1 MDTTVSSVYNTEDT
15 QHSNF
20 HIKDDEEKKKRRLED
35 ELAAFSILTGI
46 QQPDSSSSVAGH
58 SLFPNTP
65 TKSKPDSIYITT
77 PPDIDG
83 TNTKKS
89 STKMAAYDENPELD
103 DDHDESEV
111 SVQSGSTIWKVLTG
125 VSFKK

>member
-20 HIKDDEEKKKRRLED
+20 NIKDEEEKKKRRLED

-46 QQPDSSSSVAGH
+46 QQPDSSSVASQH
-58 SLFPNTP
+58 LFPNTP

-77 PPDIDG
+77 PPEIDG
-83 TNTKKS
+83 TNTTKS
-89 STKMAAYDENPELD
+89 STKMAAYDENPELND
-103 DDHDESEV
+103 DYDESEV
-111 SVQSGSTIWKVLTG
+111 SVQSGSTLWKVLTG
-125 VSFKK
+125 VSFFK